1 MSFNGSIA
9 EPVYAWLAKAF
20 VTSASKPASAREVF
34 LAKVV
39 VPIFVP
45 AATATSALVTV
56 ALTTLNDVENSPTI
70 FVSLGFV
77 TFRVTLPVPTVLL
90 SLVTI
95 VTPAGITL
103 LYARTAPVDLSVK
116 VISSASTFTLV
127 FLSLTFTVYF
137 SPNLLKSR
145 ALTV

>member
-1 MSFNGSIA
+1 M
-9 EPVYAWLAKAF
+9 
-20 VTSASKPASAREVF
+20 
-34 LAKVV
+34 
-39 VPIFVP
+39 PIFVP